1 MIRSQRS
8 ILFHFYLE
16 YSFSIILRLYQI
28 EKFYFRF
35 YFYLI
40 YFLIGL
46 LKPKSKRPKMDA
58 DGVLIPAP
66 LAPHRDPTPLEVLS
80 RFTIAQDEELPGLVW
95 DLIDEVIKYLKT

>member
-1 MIRSQRS
+1 
-8 ILFHFYLE
+8 
-16 YSFSIILRLYQI
+16 
-28 EKFYFRF
+28 
-35 YFYLI
+35 
-40 YFLIGL
+40 
-46 LKPKSKRPKMDA
+46 MDA